1 MLPNLAGV
9 AIAVLLTTQAI
20 AGWRVSRTAQLVRR
34 RGGPSRLFESEP
46 RTDYSFGKGMR
57 KVQKGADSSGADSSK
72 VGSVEPIQA
81 PYEAASFKASEPR
94 MEPSQEKP
102 KAAVVESVVT
112 SSEESPVKAMEA
124 SVEPSQEK
132 PKAEVVESVMTSSEE
147 SPVKAMEASVDPSS
161 VRDNVVKETPPT
173 SVETIGAT
181 APSVSSFGRDKGFSL
196 DAFCGIMVERVSDGV
211 KLDLG
216 THLASFD
223 KALVVFGTYAAD
235 FNCIEYAQRVRH
247 YLPSLKDNGV
257 NKVIMIINGAPSA
270 AKKLAELVELQTE
283 VELLSDPL
291 ASAGRAFGVSRGW
304 IPEED
309 ISPYLKLFGML
320 WGLGAWATLP
330 SVIGG
335 YIGNPWGK
343 QPWIQ
348 SALQQGQL
356 AGRWP
361 NSALVLDE
369 NGAIKENKFDS
380 LKYVGGWGRRPLE
393 LATLR
398 LQNMIGVSLRNW
410 ADLKPSDES
419 LTAGVLTQ
427 LGGCVVIA
435 EGEKVQY
442 IWRDQGICHVAN
454 FEAILKKLSA

>member
-1 MLPNLAGV
+1 MLTTYMAV
-9 AIAVLLTTQAI
+9 AVTVLLAAHLV
-20 AGWRVSRTAQLVRR
+20 AGWRVGRTAQLMRR
-34 RGGPSRLFESEP
+34 RGIPIRLFESQQPEP
-46 RTDYSFGKGMR
+46 RTDYSFGKGLR
-57 KVQKGADSSGADSSK
+57 KAQDDQDSPATDSSRMGTTEPVQGVFGEAPLK
-72 VGSVEPIQA
+72 VIEDPEK
-81 PYEAASFKASEPR
+81 PLL
-94 MEPSQEKP
+94 EKP
-102 KAAVVESVVT
+102 KSEAAESEGDPFIVSETMVEFS
-112 SSEESPVKAMEA
+112 A
-124 SVEPSQEK
+124 
-132 PKAEVVESVMTSSEE
+132 AEVIDSKVVASESSDSHQPPASST
-147 SPVKAMEASVDPSS
+147 ASTEHDKNFSI
-161 VRDNVVKETPPT
+161 D
-173 SVETIGAT
+173 
-181 APSVSSFGRDKGFSL
+181 SF
-196 DAFCGIMVERVSDGV
+196 AGIMVERVSDGV

-216 THLASFD
+216 AHLASLD

-247 YLPSLKDNGV
+247 YLPSLKEKGV
-257 NKVIMIINGAPSA
+257 TRVVMIINGAPSA
-270 AKKLAELVELQTE
+270 AKKLAELVGLQAE

-291 ASAGRAFGVSRGW
+291 GSAGRAFGVSRGW
-304 IPEED
+304 IPEEE

-348 SALQQGQL
+348 SALLQGQL

-361 NSALVLDE
+361 NNALVLDE

-398 LQNMIGVSLRNW
+398 LQNMIGISLRSW
-410 ADLKPSDES
+410 ADLKPSDDS
-419 LTAGVLTQ
+419 LAAGVLTQ
-427 LGGCVVIA
+427 LGGCVLITK
-435 EGEKVQY
+435 GEKVPY

-454 FEAILKKLSA
+454 FETILKKI